1 MSRIETREH
10 VLKFLYQNNFRKE
23 ELNVQMEDFK
33 TRFTEVE
40 DDYEYFSSV
49 VTGLIESKED
59 LDSKIIPF
67 LKNWKIE
74 RLPILERAIMEIAVF
89 EILNCEDIPTSV
101 SINEAVKLAK
111 KYGNDKSSSY
121 INGVLSNFEKSL

>member
-89 EILNCEDIPTSV
+89 EILYCEDIPTSV